1 MLVSANMIL
10 VMTCAFLIP
19 GGPLKN
25 ALEKNMKKHFVTGT
39 KLQRG
44 SEMILKEGK
53 KWTKKYFPLVESNG
67 SGTLWDSMPGLS
79 LVLPQWQLADCFFN
93 VKFPRVSLLF
103 ELPW

>member
-53 KWTKKYFPLVESNG
+53 KMDKKI
-67 SGTLWDSMPGLS
+67 LS
-79 LVLPQWQLADCFFN
+79 TG
-93 VKFPRVSLLF
+93 
-103 ELPW
+103 